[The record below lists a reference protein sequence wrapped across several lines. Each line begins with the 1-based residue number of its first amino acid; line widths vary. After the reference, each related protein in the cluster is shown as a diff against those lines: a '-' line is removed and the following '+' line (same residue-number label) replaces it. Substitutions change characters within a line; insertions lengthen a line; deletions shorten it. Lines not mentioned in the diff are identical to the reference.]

1 MRRLFATV
9 VLALVCGCSGQSATS
24 TQAPPTASP
33 SSTPAATT
41 RFPSYAVTA
50 RVADVAIY
58 ASPHGRV
65 TRRLANPTRLGVPL
79 TFLLKRRVGD
89 WLEVYLPIRPDGSTG
104 WIMAGAGRVR
114 GDPYRIDVHR
124 RAHRLDLFKFDRR
137 VRSFPIGV
145 GTADTPTPGGVYY
158 LKELLRP
165 PDPHGFY
172 GPYAFG
178 LSGFSAVL
186 HSFAGG
192 NGVIGI
198 HGTNDPASVGRSESH
213 GCIRMR
219 NAAISYLAHRLP
231 LGTPVRILR

>member
-1 MRRLFATV
+1 
-9 VLALVCGCSGQSATS
+9 
-24 TQAPPTASP
+24 
-33 SSTPAATT
+33 
-41 RFPSYAVTA
+41 VTA
-50 RVADVAIY
+50 RVPHVAIHT
-58 ASPHGRV
+58 APNGNV
-65 TRRLANPTRLGVPL
+65 VRRLANPTKLGVPL

-104 WIMAGAGRVR
+104 WIAASTSRVL
-114 GDPYRIDVHR
+114 GDPYRVDVHR
-124 RAHRLDLFKFDRR
+124 RTHRLNLYKFDRR
-137 VRSFPIGV
+137 VRTFPIGI
-145 GTADTPTPGGVYY
+145 GTSDTPTPGGVYY

-178 LSGFSAVL
+178 LSGFSTVL
-186 HSFAGG
+186 HTFAGG

-219 NAAISYLAHRLP
+219 NADISYLARRLP
-231 LGTPVRILR
+231 LGTPVRILH